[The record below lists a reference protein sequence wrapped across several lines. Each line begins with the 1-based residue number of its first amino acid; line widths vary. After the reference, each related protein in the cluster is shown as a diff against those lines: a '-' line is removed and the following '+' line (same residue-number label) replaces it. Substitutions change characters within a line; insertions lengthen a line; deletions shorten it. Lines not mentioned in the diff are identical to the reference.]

1 MEDCQGSADIDD
13 GTYGEIS
20 TRSIH
25 LDGFQFSAT
34 IDLVLATD
42 LFAVKICVES
52 CPFGSGI

>member
-42 LFAVKICVES
+42 LFAVKI
-52 CPFGSGI
+52 